1 MTVAELVASFGA
13 YYLNG
18 GQGMQSLYQVLK
30 VPFETESMFTPIYTD
45 DTIWRAARASF
56 NKVLQ
61 PFQRAFT
68 PKQTGAFTPLEIR
81 MFHVK
86 GEVIE
91 FPDDLEATWLGFLA
105 SSGLKRADWPIIR
118 WMLEN
123 QFYPQLKQDLELDA
137 IGRGKYVLPTPG
149 VASDP
154 IKSMD
159 GIQTIINA
167 QSADGRITPITMGEI
182 PADDK
187 GVVDYVEDFGDQ
199 IDKKYWSLPMD
210 IGLSQSLARRYARGY
225 REKYSKDV
233 DFNAANGVRVQLTN
247 LTLKPLASMNLQND
261 NTACNRIFCTPKNN
275 MVLLKKK
282 TVNTNLVEIQS
293 VDRDV
298 KVMTDF
304 WLGAGFILPETVFTN
319 DQK

>member
-30 VPFETESMFTPIYTD
+30 VPFATESMFTPIYTD
-45 DTIWRAARASF
+45 DTLWRAARASF

-68 PKQTGAFTPLEIR
+68 PTQTGAFTPLEIR

-91 FPDDLEATWLGFLA
+91 YPDDLEATWLGFLA
-105 SSGLKRADWPIIR
+105 SNDLKRADWPIIR

-137 IGRGKYVLPTPG
+137 IGRGKFVLPTPG
-149 VASDP
+149 TPSEP

-159 GIQTIINA
+159 GIQTIITTHA
-167 QSADGRITPITMGEI
+167 AGGRITPITMGAI
-182 PADDK
+182 PTDDK
-187 GVVDYVEDFGDQ
+187 LLVDYIEDFADQ

-210 IGLSQSLARRYARGY
+210 LGLSQSLARRYARGY
-225 REKYSKDV
+225 RTKYSKDV
-233 DFNAANGVRVQLTN
+233 DFSAAGGVRVLLTN
-247 LTLKPLASMNLQND
+247 LTLRPLASMDLQND
-261 NTACNRIFCTPKNN
+261 DTACNRIFCTPKNN

-304 WLGAGFILPETVFTN
+304 WLGAGFILPEIVFCN

>member
-1 MTVAELVASFGA
+1 MTVAELISAFGA
-13 YYLNG
+13 YYKNN
-18 GQGMQSLYQVLK
+18 GQGTQSLYQVLRQ
-30 VPFETESMFTPIYTD
+30 PFVTESMFTPIYTD
-45 DTIWRAARASF
+45 ETIWQAARASF

-68 PKQTGAFTPLEIR
+68 PIQTGAFTPLEIR

-91 FPDDLEATWLGFLA
+91 YPDDLEATWLGFLA
-105 SSGLKRADWPIIR
+105 SSNLKRSEWPIVR
-118 WMLEN
+118 WMIEN

-137 IGRGKYVLPTPG
+137 IGRGKFVAPTPG
-149 VASDP
+149 VASEP
-154 IKSMD
+154 IKSMN
-159 GIQTIINA
+159 GIQTII
-167 QSADGRITPITMGEI
+167 DTHETGGRIIPITMGAV
-182 PADDK
+182 PTDDK
-187 GVVDYVEDFGDQ
+187 LLVDYVEDFGDQ

-210 IGLSQSLARRYARGY
+210 VGLSQSLTRRYARGY
-225 REKYSKDV
+225 RTKYGKDI

-247 LTLKPLASMNLQND
+247 LTLKPLPSMDLKND
-261 NTACNRIFCTPKNN
+261 GTACNRIFCTPKNN

-282 TVNTNLVEIQS
+282 TMNLEATDIQA

-304 WLGAGFILPETVFTN
+304 WLGAGFILPEIVFCT